1 MKTYLRVL
9 LDENLPVKLKYRL
22 VSEELFISTV
32 RDQNWLGKKNGEL
45 LHLMQSESFTVLISN
60 DKHLIYQQNTSKS
73 PIIILKIN
81 ALSNRYE
88 DLLSFVPA
96 IKDELMNIKNDFEN
110 GVKSSFLEMRI
121 LK

>member
-9 LDENLPVKLKYRL
+9 LDENLPVK
-22 VSEELFISTV
+22 T
-32 RDQNWLGKKNGEL
+32 
-45 LHLMQSESFTVLISN
+45 
-60 DKHLIYQQNTSKS
+60 

-88 DLLSFVPA
+88 DLIPFVPA

-110 GVKSSFLEMRI
+110 GIKSSFLEMRI